1 MLKPMKQTNPQ
12 TSPQTNTKSYKVKE
26 IYLTLQGEGIR
37 SGRRAVFCRFSG
49 CNLWSGR
56 EQDRHTAVCSFC
68 DTDFVGG
75 SCFENPEALVAECLR
90 AWYQGSFEAKSGMGD
105 TTGDGMGHPKP
116 QGSALRANG
125 AAPYVVITGGEPM
138 LQLDAELLRH
148 FKQAGFEVAVETNG
162 TIKPSSKVLGLIDW
176 LTVSPKQGAPLR
188 LTRGDELKLVMPQ
201 DFSLPNLERLA
212 FSHFL
217 VQPMATPSQDHTSEV
232 LELIA
237 RHPKWGLSLQL
248 HKILGVA

>member
-1 MLKPMKQTNPQ
+1 MLKPMKHTNPQ
-12 TSPQTNTKSYKVKE
+12 TNPRTNTKSYKVKE

-75 SCFENPEALVAECLR
+75 SCFENPEALVTECLR
-90 AWYQGSFEAKSGMGD
+90 AWRGSSKANGGVSY
-105 TTGDGMGHPKP
+105 PKAEGIAP
-116 QGSALRANG
+116 RAQGSASRANG

-148 FKQAGFEVAVETNG
+148 FKRAGFEVAVETNG

-201 DFSLPNLERLA
+201 DFSLPNLERLG